1 MKEYN
6 RQKLKQTVQIAV
18 FVSLGSLLQLDILV
32 EGFIVGFSVVV
43 FAIFVYSYVQLSP
56 MYIAIMSGI
65 FSPALRMS
73 ILWYQLGDLSEAFFL
88 ALPDTMFFFSYGAV
102 FSILKKVIL
111 DDVGK
116 RNKFLYG
123 AVISDFCGN
132 VVELIARS
140 VIMDQMLFSV
150 STVLSIAAI
159 ALGRTVIIWVILIAM
174 EANGTLIAREEH
186 DEEYR
191 KLTVMASEMCN
202 ELYIMQKNIVEIENL
217 MKNAYTLTKEM
228 EEIDVPRS
236 LRNRSLEIAK
246 DAHEIKG
253 DYVRAINSMRE
264 EFVEEYEQPEISMSD
279 VASIVK
285 TDVMQFIKKNC
296 PNVSYYSRVRKDF
309 FIKEHFE
316 MVSIIRNLIYN
327 SLEAI
332 IDTDDKNGYYVFLN
346 VYLEEDNYIVTVSDN
361 GPGIPEDIIDSI
373 FLSKFSTKYSSETG
387 NMYRGIG
394 LLIVRDYIE
403 KQFHGTISV
412 TSKVKEKTEFKIKI
426 PVNQD
431 FGEEVNKNDEI
442 LFN

>member
-6 RQKLKQTVQIAV
+6 SQKLKQTIQIAV
-18 FVSLGSLLQLDILV
+18 FVSLGSLLQLDVLV

-65 FSPALRMS
+65 FSPALRMC
-73 ILWYQLGDLSEAFFL
+73 ILWYQLGDLSQAFFM

-102 FSILKKVIL
+102 FTILKKAIL

-132 VVELIARS
+132 VMELTARS
-140 VIMDQMLFSV
+140 LILGEFLF
-150 STVLSIAAI
+150 TENTIISIAAI
-159 ALGRTVIIWVILIAM
+159 ALGRTVVIWIILIAM
-174 EANGTLIAREEH
+174 EANGNLIAREEH

-191 KLTVMASEMCN
+191 KLTVMAAEMCN

-264 EFVEEYEQPEISMSD
+264 EFIEEYEQPEISMSD

-285 TDVMQFIKKNC
+285 TDVMLYIKKNC
-296 PNVSYYSRVRKDF
+296 PNVSYYSRIRKDF

-332 IDTDDKNGYYVFLN
+332 IDAEDKKGYYVFLN
-346 VYLEEDNYIVTVSDN
+346 VYMEDNNYIVSVSDN
-361 GPGIPEDIIDSI
+361 GPGIAEDIIDSI
-373 FLSKFSTKYSSETG
+373 FLSKFSTKYFSKTG

-394 LLIVRDYIE
+394 LVIVKDYIE
-403 KQFHGTISV
+403 KQFNGSISV
-412 TSKVKEKTEFKIKI
+412 TSKVMEKTEFKITI
-426 PVNQD
+426 PVNQEH
-431 FGEEVNKNDEI
+431 GEEVTTNDKI